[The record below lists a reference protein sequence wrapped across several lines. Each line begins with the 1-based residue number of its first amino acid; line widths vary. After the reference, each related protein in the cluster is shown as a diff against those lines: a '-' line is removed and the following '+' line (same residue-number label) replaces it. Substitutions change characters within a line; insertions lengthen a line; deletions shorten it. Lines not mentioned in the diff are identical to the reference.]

1 MQPRSLHNKFASTL
15 AKIKAKTIDA
25 TVRDMEAKALV
36 DSKTDTLLDVR
47 VRIMPTY

>member
-1 MQPRSLHNKFASTL
+1 MQAWSLHNRFAATL
-15 AKIKAKTIDA
+15 AKIKTKTIDD

-36 DSKTDTLLDVR
+36 ERKTDTLLDVR